1 MTLDNKSYKTFQKLV
16 VGKNINPQTLLA
28 TDYLNHFNEIH
39 MLLGMIA
46 EMPDCLEDILEWKKK
61 SYQQHFM
68 DSGFQDK
75 EIAIEAYDYSPDK
88 YKLKFEKC
96 VSEMEQ
102 LLLDT
107 IGQVEKYLTEN
118 EIDQVNA
125 VVNIYSPK
133 MEHYIEQCSSIIN
146 SQEVTTQQDSIDDL
160 FNDVAQDEISNT
172 TDQSSI
178 DDLFD

>member
-1 MTLDNKSYKTFQKLV
+1 MTLDSNNYKSFQKIV

-39 MLLGMIA
+39 MLIGMIA
-46 EMPDCLEDILEWKKK
+46 DMPDCLEDILEWQTK
-61 SYQQHFM
+61 SYQQHFA

-88 YKLKFEKC
+88 YKLAFEEC
-96 VSEMEQ
+96 VEKMND
-102 LLLDT
+102 LLLKT
-107 IGQVEKYLTEN
+107 ISQTEKAIN
-118 EIDQVNA
+118 GNIPDEIALLISN
-125 VVNIYSPK
+125 YTPK
-133 MEHYIEQCSSIIN
+133 MENFIEECSSIIN
-146 SQEVTTQQDSIDDL
+146 SQEFTTQQDAIDDI
-160 FNDVAQDEISNT
+160 FGDNIQNDAEET